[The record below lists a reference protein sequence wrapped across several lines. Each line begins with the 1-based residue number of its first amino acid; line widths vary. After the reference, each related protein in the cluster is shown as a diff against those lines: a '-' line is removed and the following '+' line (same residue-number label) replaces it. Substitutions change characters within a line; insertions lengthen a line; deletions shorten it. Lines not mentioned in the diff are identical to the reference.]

1 MQNQIE
7 ACFDTDRGQTQYLL
21 NNKIYVFLTPLS
33 ENKKK
38 IHKFIIKFMRYIK
51 KTDRHYFRRGL
62 YIYTSYVYN
71 IEVKSINWSIAKFF
85 AL

>member
-7 ACFDTDRGQTQYLL
+7 ACFDTDRDQTQYLL

-38 IHKFIIKFMRYIK
+38 IHNFIINLCVILK
-51 KTDRHYFRRGL
+51 KLTAITFAKDCNYSPKKYKL
-62 YIYTSYVYN
+62 STN
-71 IEVKSINWSIAKFF
+71 I
-85 AL
+85 

>member
-38 IHKFIIKFMRYIK
+38 IHNLIINLCVILK
-51 KTDRHYFRRGL
+51 KLTANQGVWPRLHALPPGK
-62 YIYTSYVYN
+62 T
-71 IEVKSINWSIAKFF
+71 WSKPVICLCPFDSLA
-85 AL
+85 

>member
-38 IHKFIIKFMRYIK
+38 IHNLIINLCVILKKLTAITFAGDCINSVEFFEYHIYEKFNY
-51 KTDRHYFRRGL
+51 
-62 YIYTSYVYN
+62 
-71 IEVKSINWSIAKFF
+71 
-85 AL
+85 

>member
-38 IHKFIIKFMRYIK
+38 FHNFIIKFMRYIK
-51 KTDRHYFRRGL
+51 KLTA
-62 YIYTSYVYN
+62 IT
-71 IEVKSINWSIAKFF
+71 F
-85 AL
+85 AGDCIIIHDEL